1 MYKLSIIFN
10 HCTIMIVMSFWCSF
24 RLLSI
29 AKKTK
34 QKNYKKKPCILYII
48 CSTKSVVEFVCY
60 LTDVLSLYFHL
71 SLDLISKIWVGWEW
85 FRKIQNSFPFVS
97 ALILTTMVLGIKKK
111 TCRGCIRITST
122 LYMYRSHYCWSTTA
136 DKNGC
141 KYLMFPLMSYIVIA
155 TEKILNLD

>member
-1 MYKLSIIFN
+1 MILFSIWFKSFIKGYLKGRASGSIEYSISYDVTDWVYKLSIIFN

-29 AKKTK
+29 AKKKT
-34 QKNYKKKPCILYII
+34 CILYII
-48 CSTKSVVEFVCY
+48 CSTKSVVEFVYY

-97 ALILTTMVLGIKKK
+97 ALTLTTMVLGIKKK
-111 TCRGCIRITST
+111 LAEDASG
-122 LYMYRSHYCWSTTA
+122 
-136 DKNGC
+136 
-141 KYLMFPLMSYIVIA
+141 
-155 TEKILNLD
+155 